1 MSMIT
6 TPQVIKW
13 ATTGLF
19 GGYSVWAA
27 ESEVKSLSCS
37 VGERE
42 VDHAEALIP
51 VCVRDEGAGSWY
63 VL

>member
-37 VGERE
+37 GERE
-42 VDHAEALIP
+42 KWITQK
-51 VCVRDEGAGSWY
+51 R
-63 VL
+63 

>member
-42 VDHAEALIP
+42 KLVITQK
-51 VCVRDEGAGSWY
+51 R
-63 VL
+63 